1 MEMLL
6 MGACLALFGTAVAC
20 LAFGAA
26 TNPEQRSPAVQP
38 ELEPVVAPE
47 ATRFFAEEIVLPIA
61 ARAAQPAPAR
71 PSEAAIA
78 LLLAQIENHIR
89 LEQAA
94 AESFVEMPTPM
105 MLHSKTTSA
114 FIN

>member
-6 MGACLALFGTAVAC
+6 MGAVLALMGTAVAC

-26 TNPEQRSPAVQP
+26 TNPELGPRTDM
-38 ELEPVVAPE
+38 EPVAAPE
-47 ATRFFAEEIVLPIA
+47 KPHFFAQEIVV
-61 ARAAQPAPAR
+61 PATPR
-71 PSEAAIA
+71 TEYPKPSDVAIS
-78 LLLAQIENHIR
+78 LLLARIENHIR

-105 MLHSKTTSA
+105 MLHSKTTST
-114 FIN
+114 FVN